1 MADVNIKGI
10 EEKLRTSF
18 KLLCVK
24 NRISM
29 TAALIRYMEKAVK
42 EGKLWVN

>member
-1 MADVNIKGI
+1 MGDVNIKGI
-10 EEKLRTSF
+10 EEELRMYF

-42 EGKLWVN
+42 EGRLWAI